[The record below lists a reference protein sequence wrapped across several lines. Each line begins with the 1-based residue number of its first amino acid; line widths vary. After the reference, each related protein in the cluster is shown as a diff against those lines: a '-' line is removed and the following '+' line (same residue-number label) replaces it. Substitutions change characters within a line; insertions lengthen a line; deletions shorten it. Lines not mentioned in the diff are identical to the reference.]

1 MDKAIV
7 SGDSP
12 PNEMSADELEEW
24 YVDGMAL
31 FMVRASYTFEKS
43 CHERWGVGTWSKAV
57 QPSQIA
63 KFGTETDQLA
73 LPPPSNG
80 LSRRNRKKGP
90 QRGATGRSRRSPFM
104 LNVVSQM
111 C

>member
-7 SGDSP
+7 SGDLP

-24 YVDGMAL
+24 YVDGTAL
-31 FMVRASYTFEKS
+31 LMMQASYAFAKPR
-43 CHERWGVGTWSKAV
+43 HERWGVGTWSKAV

-63 KFGTETDQLA
+63 KFGTETNKHA
-73 LPPPSNG
+73 LPPPSKG
-80 LSRRNRKKGP
+80 LSRQNRKKGP
-90 QRGATGRSRRSPFM
+90 QKGATGRSRGSPFTR
-104 LNVVSQM
+104 NVVSQT